1 MPRFSSLLI
10 AALALTVPLAASAQ
24 DGGTASY
31 NPCIDTT
38 GEDKQPPFTADAGT
52 PSAIILTPDGK
63 LRLNTNRSVLD
74 PERIILP
81 FDQELEA
88 LIVHDNAGGGASN
101 TLGWFYYDDL
111 VKGGYIDIQDTANN
125 NDDILLDTDNNGV
138 PDFHEDLY
146 NLSPNRYIGL
156 GPRCGGQAKTFV
168 HKRPDGTN
176 VTLREPDL
184 LTGPCNAPTSYTA
197 TGGPRRWPVG
207 GAYGAKP
214 GGGVVG
220 RKVEDYAS
228 VLLNNGYMRAS
239 SAALDLVNE
248 YFSDRGLFPHIP
260 NLLEPRATENGNRGI
275 GKLVYLA
282 TDDDNNHCPNGTTA
296 GDSPTAECFQPRFAY
311 SDVNGVRTPVGP
323 IWDRPS
329 GGAEDGLPDYKASA
343 FDNQGLLIPG
353 KNPQAAPS
361 EEDRRQKMGRI
372 EGGRE
377 IVFFLVTYVEQVYGD
392 ATDTCFM
399 TETITRPDGTTRLQC
414 NLWGHG
420 DINVVFTKT
429 LLNLDLHQTAGNVV
443 TTKELKGGW
452 LDSVAYTRLR
462 TAAYGDVRFNSAQTQ
477 TVYSYFQRAA
487 HTLVGAPVDNP
498 RVWILGW
505 EDQNSGGNRTYDDT
519 VILINK
525 QNNGTFKSDIVSS
538 ISLDVAQDYTI
549 TSVEMT
555 IDDTPYHNV
564 NGQQADCSPNINLP
578 KPDGSGETYQPRP
591 QITYQVSLDCK
602 LCVDRCETTNPDF
615 QPNPNPAW
623 VTVPFPDAQATP
635 GSRVNITR
643 SVNDFLERGYTGS
656 QLCWRAIFESPG
668 ESCQPTISNVNISYK
683 AQKAGQYGRASVLP
697 VANTIIFGLSETPGR
712 TWYSPD
718 PWYENSPSP
727 SNRLYPSY
735 RVYDRRLDV
744 SERGHVYL
752 RRLYEPENPSSQ
764 NSAADN
770 WDQWNAGDR
779 LNHFIRATLP
789 TERKLFTTQP
799 GATPLRVTLESL
811 SAESNNASPLF
822 PTALTAPASND
833 ETKNFCIG
841 SLAGRYDLN
850 QDGLCN
856 QNDRNTLRNWVYGW
870 ENNKFTTA
878 PGGEIVTRR
887 TWPMGGINLS
897 TAAIVG
903 PASEPTWVKRA
914 SPNEQEAFRGN
925 TFIGNNALKNRDAV
939 AFIGSTTGYLH
950 ALSLGELR
958 SGDDTCTSFKDF
970 RGYFAHAT
978 GCSSSREYGTGD
990 ELYAYLPGKLLRFFA
1005 ENYVRGQDK
1014 TKRAT
1019 VDASPAVAAVDL
1031 RTDAE
1036 YTVDTGHNPSTG
1048 NMWRLSATPGER
1060 TGAKTVLVTP
1070 TGPRQSVFFA
1080 LDVTRP
1086 AETADGYPGV
1096 LWEFDAQRD
1105 RFTTGNSGGVPC
1117 STVSASCL
1125 SMEELFAAYRPDTAG
1140 SRHNPLLV
1148 RMDFGTAS
1156 GKKWVAGFASDYT
1169 PKQYGGQSTRAALY
1183 LIDVKTGLPVQ
1194 LASTVAGNQQRRRLA
1209 GVVVLGDEGEGIGSA
1224 PVAIDADNDSNY
1236 DVIYVATTKGRVF
1249 RVNLRDV
1256 NASRDLGKVIGAC
1269 VIADARNDRDP
1280 ATNAKVHNADQQSI
1294 YSNIAVT
1301 QERTGA
1307 GTSVRIF
1314 VGTGNNP
1321 DDDNEVADQDP
1332 RPRYHVMA
1340 FNDPNPLS
1348 ANCTGKSVAWVRELD
1363 ERQVVWGGVTVDDEG
1378 TVHTATAVG
1387 TSANLCSLDADESG
1401 RMYAYSAAS
1410 GTPTADSGQSLEGHG
1425 LTQPVAFDKRV
1436 FFQGTNGITSTGA
1449 GKQFNNETGTGNG
1462 STSRTLIWDVRPG
1475 GNIQGI
1481 IP

>member
-1 MPRFSSLLI
+1 MLRFCRPLI
-10 AALALTVPLAASAQ
+10 AALAFAIPLAALAQ
-24 DGGTASY
+24 DGGTVSY

-38 GEDKQPPFTADAGT
+38 GADKQPPFAVDAGVS
-52 PSAIILTPDGK
+52 SAIILTPDGK

-88 LIVHDNAGGGASN
+88 LIVHDQAGGGASN

-111 VKGGYIDIQDTANN
+111 VTGKYIDVKDVDNP
-125 NDDILLDTDNNGV
+125 NDDVLLDNDNNGV

-146 NLSPNRYIGL
+146 NLNPDRYIGP
-156 GPRCGGQAKTFV
+156 GPRCGANAKTFL
-168 HKRPDGTN
+168 HTRPDNT
-176 VTLREPDL
+176 VVRLREPDL
-184 LTGPCNAPTSYTA
+184 LTGPCNAASSYDATS
-197 TGGPRRWPVG
+197 GPRRWPDEYG
-207 GAYGAKP
+207 PLPSGA
-214 GGGVVG
+214 VVG
-220 RKVEDYAS
+220 RRVRDHATGMLDRDS
-228 VLLNNGYMRAS
+228 DMLAGTP
-239 SAALDLVNE
+239 AATLVDSL
-248 YFSDRGLFPHIP
+248 FSDRGLFPHIP
-260 NLLEPRATENGNRGI
+260 NLLEPRASENENRGI
-275 GKLVYLA
+275 GKLIYLA
-282 TDDDNNHCPNGTTA
+282 TDDDDNHCPDSA
-296 GDSPTAECFQPRFAY
+296 GAGASPTSECFQPRMAY
-311 SDVNGVRTPVGP
+311 SEVNGVRTPVGTV
-323 IWDRPS
+323 WDKS
-329 GGAEDGLPDYKASA
+329 TGNGNDGLPDYKASA

-353 KNPQAAPS
+353 KNPQAAPN
-361 EEDRRQKMGRI
+361 EEDRRQRMGRI
-372 EGGRE
+372 VGGRE
-377 IVFFLVTYVEQVYGD
+377 IVFFLVTYVEQIYGN

-399 TETITRPDGTTRLQC
+399 TRTVTLPDNSTRLQC

-420 DINVVFTKT
+420 DINVFFTKT
-429 LLNLDLHQTAGNVV
+429 LLNLDLHQTDGNVV
-443 TTKELKGGW
+443 TTKELQNEW
-452 LDSVAYTRLR
+452 LEAGAYTRLR
-462 TAAYGDVRFNSAQTQ
+462 TATYGDVRFNRPQTQ

-549 TSVEMT
+549 TSVEMR
-555 IDDTPYHNV
+555 IEDTPYHNV
-564 NGQQADCSPNINLP
+564 NGQQSDCSPNINLP
-578 KPDGSGETYQPRP
+578 KPDGSGTYQPRP

-602 LCVDRCETTNPDF
+602 VCVDRCETTNPDF
-615 QPNPNPAW
+615 QPNPSPAW
-623 VTVPFPDAQATP
+623 VTVPFSDARVP
-635 GSRVNITR
+635 SGSRDETR
-643 SVNDFLERGYTGS
+643 TVNDFLERGYTGS

-668 ESCQPTISNVNISYK
+668 ESCQPTIANVNISYK

-712 TWYSPD
+712 TWYKPD
-718 PWYENSPSP
+718 PWYESSPSP
-727 SNRLYPSY
+727 ANRLYPSY
-735 RVYDRRLDV
+735 RVYDERLDV

-752 RRLYEPENPSSQ
+752 RRLYEPDDPSTP
-764 NSAADN
+764 NDAADN
-770 WDQWNAGDR
+770 WDQWNAGDQ
-779 LNHFIRATLP
+779 LNDFIRSTNP
-789 TERKLFTTQP
+789 KERKLFTTQP
-799 GATPLRVTLESL
+799 GGSSRVTLESL
-811 SAESNNASPLF
+811 SDEGTNTSPLF
-822 PTALTAPASND
+822 PTPAGSVTD
-833 ETKNFCIG
+833 ETKNFCVDA
-841 SLAGRYDLN
+841 LAGRYDLN
-850 QDGLCN
+850 RDGACN
-856 QNDRNTLRNWVYGW
+856 QFDRNTLRNWVYGW
-870 ENNKFTTA
+870 EDNKLNNPA
-878 PGGEIVTRR
+878 AGSGTRR

-914 SPNEQEAFRGN
+914 TTNEQQAFRGN
-925 TFIGNNALKNRDAV
+925 AFIGNNTLKNRDAV

-958 SGDDTCTSFKDF
+958 SGDDTCTGFKDF
-970 RGYFAHAT
+970 RGYFAHAA
-978 GCSSSREYGTGD
+978 GCSSARKYGTGE

-1031 RTDAE
+1031 RSDAE
-1036 YTVDTGHNPSTG
+1036 YTADKGHNPSVG
-1048 NMWRLSATPGER
+1048 DMWQLSTSPSLR
-1060 TGAKTVLVTP
+1060 TDAKTVLVSP

-1086 AETADGYPGV
+1086 AATDAGYPGV
-1096 LWEFDAQRD
+1096 LWELDVQRD
-1105 RFTTGNSGGVPC
+1105 RFSTSSGLPC
-1117 STVSASCL
+1117 STPANCL
-1125 SMEELFAAYRPDTAG
+1125 TLEELFRDYSPDRTLRPDTGG

-1148 RMDFGTAS
+1148 RMDFGTKG
-1156 GKKWVAGFASDYT
+1156 GKKWVAAFASDYT
-1169 PKQYGGQSTRAALY
+1169 PRSHEGQAARATLY
-1183 LIDVKTGLPVQ
+1183 LVDVKTGLPIQV
-1194 LASTVAGNQQRRRLA
+1194 NQTGGTTQKKRLA
-1209 GVVVLGDEGEGIGSA
+1209 GVVVMGDAGEGIGSP

-1236 DVIYVATTKGRVF
+1236 DVVYVATTKGRVF
-1249 RVNLRDV
+1249 RINLRDV
-1256 NASRDLGKVIGAC
+1256 DASRELGKAVSAC
-1269 VIADARNDRDP
+1269 VIADARNDLDP
-1280 ATNAKVHNADQQSI
+1280 ATGSKVRNANMQSI

-1301 QERTGA
+1301 QERTGT

-1321 DDDNEVADQDP
+1321 EDDNEVADRDP

-1340 FNDPNPLS
+1340 FNDPTPLS
-1348 ANCTGKSVAWVRELD
+1348 ANCAGRSVAWVQELG

-1387 TSANLCSLDADESG
+1387 TSANLCSLDANESG
-1401 RMYAYSAAS
+1401 RMYAFNAAQ
-1410 GTPTADSGQSLEGHG
+1410 GTPTADNDKTLEGHG

-1449 GKQFNNETGTGNG
+1449 GKQFNNETGNGTG
-1462 STSRTLIWDVRPG
+1462 STSRTIIWDVRPG
-1475 GNIQGI
+1475 GNIQGL